1 MNFVENVKNFMLKGL
16 TPKGIAKKLAGDNPI
31 LNNLVSMAENGD
43 EKGIEKFAMNVMK
56 EQGMDFEKEFT
67 EFMKNFNW

>member
-67 EFMKNFNW
+67 EFMKNFN